1 MRTILIL
8 SLLLLS
14 SCFPARQS
22 IPAVPGVPQLT
33 ETLSPESVSN
43 LSILSAVGG
52 ICIVGGVIVLL
63 LPGASNLRAFNA
75 ILIGIVLILLNIG
88 VREYL
93 PYIYIPFI
101 VGTGILSIAITYRAV
116 RYVLNWRKQKCL
128 SSQTRRLSSEHS
140 GSSSS
145 LESSLSQQESG
156 DDLTS

>member
-1 MRTILIL
+1 MGKFFFL
-8 SLLLLS
+8 SPLFLC

-52 ICIVGGVIVLL
+52 ICIVAGVIVLL

-101 VGTGILSIAITYRAV
+101 VGTGILSIAVTYRAV
-116 RYVLNWRKQKCL
+116 RYVLNWRKQKCI
-128 SSQTRRLSSEHS
+128 SSQTQRPSSERS

-145 LESSLSQQESG
+145 
-156 DDLTS
+156 

>member
-1 MRTILIL
+1 MRTISIL

-14 SCFPARQS
+14 SCFPARHA
-22 IPAVPGVPQLT
+22 IPSVPGVPALT
-33 ETLSPESVSN
+33 ETLSPDSVSN
-43 LSILSAVGG
+43 LSILSAIGG
-52 ICIVGGVIVLL
+52 ICIIAGVIVLV

-101 VGTGILSIAITYRAV
+101 VGTGILSIAVTYRAV
-116 RYVLNWRKQKCL
+116 RYVLNWRRNKCSL
-128 SSQTRRLSSEHS
+128 QTPRPSSERS

-145 LESSLSQQESG
+145 
-156 DDLTS
+156 

>member
-22 IPAVPGVPQLT
+22 IPAVPGVNQLT

-52 ICIVGGVIVLL
+52 ICIVAGVIVLL

-101 VGTGILSIAITYRAV
+101 VGTGILSIAVTYRAV

-128 SSQTRRLSSEHS
+128 SQTLRPSLERS

-145 LESSLSQQESG
+145 
-156 DDLTS
+156 